1 MINLSLN
8 RRIELI
14 EASSIERYTLY
25 ESGHF
30 TYAIKDGASWT
41 TLPTGTHR
49 PQISVKPTK
58 SDAGIIYNIDA
69 TVRIPLSLATDTLL
83 QTLRRMRRVVAR
95 YQKTDG
101 PWLFLGTPLFYLDL
115 TLERIE
121 ADEAGSFFGYE
132 VKLTGKTHFDQRFA
146 VSS

>member
-14 EASSIERYTLY
+14 ASSSIERCTLF

-30 TYAIKDGASWT
+30 TYTLKDGTSWT
-41 TLPTGTHR
+41 ALPTGTHR

-58 SDAGIIYNIDA
+58 SDAGILYNIDA
-69 TVRIPLSLATDTLL
+69 TARIPLSLATDTLL
-83 QTLRRMRRVVAR
+83 QTLRRMHRVVAR
-95 YQKTDG
+95 CQKTDG
-101 PWLFLGTPLFYLDL
+101 AWLFLGTPLFYLDL

-121 ADEAGSFFGYE
+121 ADEASSFFGYE

-146 VSS
+146 ISS

>member
-1 MINLSLN
+1 MTNLSLN

-14 EASSIERYTLY
+14 ASSGIERCTLF

-30 TYAIKDGASWT
+30 TYTLKDGTSWT
-41 TLPTGTHR
+41 ALPTGTHR

-58 SDAGIIYNIDA
+58 SNAGILYNIDA
-69 TVRIPLSLATDTLL
+69 TARIPLSLASDTLL
-83 QTLRRMRRVVAR
+83 QTLRRMHRVVAR
-95 YQKTDG
+95 CQKTDG
-101 PWLFLGTPLFYLDL
+101 TWLFLGTPLFYLDL

-132 VKLTGKTHFDQRFA
+132 VKLQGKTPFDQRLA
-146 VSS
+146 VDA